1 MDAIVKPVADWW
13 NWTLATAYSFEPYYL
28 LIMLIACLVTALTLA
43 FQLKQFGFLG
53 KSLVTVIGA
62 ASLMA
67 LCLAL
72 THVDPVFFSP
82 EDLARSQSI
91 R

>member
-1 MDAIVKPVADWW
+1 MDAVVKPVIDWW
-13 NWTLATAYSFEPYYL
+13 NWTVATAYTFEPYYL
-28 LIMLIACLVTALTLA
+28 LIMLAACLVTALTLA
-43 FQLKQFGFLG
+43 FQLKQLGFVG
-53 KSLVTVIGA
+53 RIVVTVIGA
-62 ASLMA
+62 SCLMA

-82 EDLARSQSI
+82 EKLARSQSI